1 MNNRIQRQ
9 LTSACSTNALD
20 TPPYPVVCQYGFYAF
35 EVNGRYP
42 TAVTVPGVG
51 RVYAKHFKN
60 WAGRPLPEVAD
71 TADFRELEPSPALLV
86 AMLEAQGR

>member
-1 MNNRIQRQ
+1 MSRTQRQ
-9 LTSACSTNALD
+9 LTSARLADALD
-20 TPPYPVVCQYGFYAF
+20 VPPYQVVCQYGICAF

-60 WAGRPLPEVAD
+60 WAGRPLPEVVD
-71 TADFRELEPSPALLV
+71 TADFRDLEPSPEMLV
-86 AMLEAQGR
+86 AMLEVERR